1 MNENSFVSFDLD
13 LVKKKFPNLKQ
24 GSKNYSNLQ
33 KKIELSLKKVDLKV
47 NNIFSFKEFGKIVFP
62 YYSMGKDNSFNLFN
76 ANELVVFYIYLKN
89 KKKYKNVA
97 DMGANLGLHSI
108 VLNKC
113 GYNVTSFES
122 DPVTF
127 SKLKANIKLNKIK
140 NIKLVNKAVYTNNK
154 TVRFTRVFDNMF
166 SSHISAEKSSY
177 GMKKEIMVKTVKISE
192 LIEKFDFI
200 KIDIEGSESKVI
212 RSIGRKNFFSTDI
225 IVEIG
230 TKKNAKEIFGFL
242 QKNKI
247 KSYSQKNNF
256 KLISSPKE
264 MPTSH
269 KEGFLFISQNI
280 N

>member
-1 MNENSFVSFDLD
+1 
-13 LVKKKFPNLKQ
+13 
-24 GSKNYSNLQ
+24 
-33 KKIELSLKKVDLKV
+33 
-47 NNIFSFKEFGKIVFP
+47 
-62 YYSMGKDNSFNLFN
+62 MGKDNSFNLFN
-76 ANELVVFYIYLKN
+76 ANELVVFYIYLKG

-108 VLNKC
+108 ILNKC
-113 GYNVTSFES
+113 GYNVTSFEP

-154 TVRFTRVFDNMF
+154 TVKFTRVFDNMF
-166 SSHISAEKSSY
+166 SSHISCEKSSY
-177 GMKKEIMVKTVKISE
+177 GIKKEIIVKTVKTSE

-230 TKKNAKEIFGFL
+230 NKKNAKEIFDFL
-242 QKNKI
+242 KKNKL

-256 KLISSPKE
+256 KLVSNLKM
-264 MPTSH
+264 MPISH
-269 KEGFLFISQNI
+269 KEGTLFISQNI
-280 N
+280 NWF

>member
-1 MNENSFVSFDLD
+1 MNRNSFVSFDLD
-13 LVKKKFPNLKQ
+13 LVKKKFPNFKQ

-33 KKIELSLKKVDLKV
+33 KKIEQSLKKVDLKV
-47 NNIFSFKEFGKIVFP
+47 NKVFSFKEFGKIVFP

-108 VLNKC
+108 ILNKC
-113 GYNVTSFES
+113 GYNVTSFEP

-127 SKLKANIKLNKIK
+127 NKLKANIKLNKIK

-154 TVRFTRVFDNMF
+154 TVRFTRVFDNIF
-166 SSHISAEKSSY
+166 GSHISAEKSSY

-212 RSIGRKNFFSTDI
+212 RSIDRKNFFSTDI

-256 KLISSPKE
+256 KLISRLKE

-269 KEGFLFISQNI
+269 KEGLLFISQNI

>member
-24 GSKNYSNLQ
+24 GSRNYSNLQ

-47 NNIFSFKEFGKIVFP
+47 NKVFSFKEFGKIIFP

-108 VLNKC
+108 ILNKC
-113 GYNVTSFES
+113 GYNVTSFEP